1 MRFASIVLAALLCAS
16 CHDATRP
23 AARYQ
28 NMSFERS
35 GGGDLAF
42 DLRLAPGGDVGH
54 VDVTRQDFRATSVS
68 FDLVKDAA
76 SAAAFASL
84 ADALAGRVPLT
95 GSFQQSPLPSGTW
108 ARVYL
113 ARDGARVEVTNTEL
127 RARLLAFEGLV
138 RARL

>member
-28 NMSFERS
+28 NMSFERL

-42 DLRLAPGGDVGH
+42 DLWLAPGGNVGH
-54 VDVTRQDFRATSVS
+54 VAVTRQDFHAASVS
-68 FDLVKDAA
+68 FDLVADAA
-76 SAAAFASL
+76 SAGAFEGL
-84 ADALAGRVPLT
+84 ADALAGRIPLT
-95 GSFQQSPLPSGTW
+95 GSFQQSPLPTGTW
-108 ARVYL
+108 ARVYM

-127 RARLLAFEGLV
+127 RDRLLLFEGLV